1 MSSLIQ
7 VSSSI
12 TRANVLMY
20 FIVRENR
27 VDFRTMGNQAA
38 AELLQEVC
46 ASMYITY
53 TMQSVNMAI
62 HFNHVCISIDASLS
76 VLYLISIWSFAL
88 SSYITACITEAV
100 KRFLKGCSKFK
111 ESGYIYM

>member
-7 VSSSI
+7 VSSPI

-100 KRFLKGCSKFK
+100 KRF
-111 ESGYIYM
+111 